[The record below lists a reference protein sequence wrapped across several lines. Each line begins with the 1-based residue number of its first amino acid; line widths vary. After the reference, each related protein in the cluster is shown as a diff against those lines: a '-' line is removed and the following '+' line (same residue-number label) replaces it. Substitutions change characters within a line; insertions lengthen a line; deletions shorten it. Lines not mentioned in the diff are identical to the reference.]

1 MNLQENLAQAVLK
14 RIETLK
20 EVEGI
25 KNETIKR
32 DAGLNNL
39 QKKIDGVVAV
49 TAEDVLKIC
58 ATYGVRKEWLEG
70 GDGPMYNEEKLKEK
84 KRVYQRIFGGDIS
97 LQGIGGSV
105 IGNEFNAAPC
115 EKTKYLEQ
123 RVLDLQQ
130 QNTSLQQMVEMMR
143 ELLKQKM

>member
-1 MNLQENLAQAVLK
+1 MNLQEGLAQTVLK

-39 QKKIDGVVAV
+39 QKKIDGAVAV
-49 TAEDVLKIC
+49 TTEDVLKLC

-70 GDGPMYNEEKLKEK
+70 DDGPMYNEEKPKEK

-105 IGNEFNAAPC
+105 IGNEFNTAPC

-123 RVLDLQQ
+123 RVADLQQ
-130 QNTSLQQMVEMMR
+130 QVEFLQG
-143 ELLKQKM
+143 LLKQKCE

>member
-1 MNLQENLAQAVLK
+1 MNLQGNLAQTVLK

-58 ATYGVRKEWLEG
+58 VTYGVRKEWLEG
-70 GDGPMYNEEKLKEK
+70 DDGPMYNEEKLEEK
-84 KRVYQRIFGGDIS
+84 KRVCQVMFGGNIDTFS
-97 LQGIGGSV
+97 NV
-105 IGNEFNAAPC
+105 GNIRNEINTAPC

-123 RVLDLQQ
+123 RVADLQQ
-130 QNTSLQQMVEMMR
+130 QVEFLQG
-143 ELLKQKM
+143 LLKQKM